1 MRNRLITAVMATIA
15 LATFYY
21 ATGHQRLQP
30 LGVWSAAIEHP
41 QRLGPAWL

>member
-1 MRNRLITAVMATIA
+1 MAMKNRLITAVFATIA

-30 LGVWSAAIEHP
+30 VGIWSVATQLPNGQI
-41 QRLGPAWL
+41 

>member
-21 ATGHQRLQP
+21 VTGHQRLQP
-30 LGVWSAAIEHP
+30 LETWSVATEVAQKTEP
-41 QRLGPAWL
+41 TWL